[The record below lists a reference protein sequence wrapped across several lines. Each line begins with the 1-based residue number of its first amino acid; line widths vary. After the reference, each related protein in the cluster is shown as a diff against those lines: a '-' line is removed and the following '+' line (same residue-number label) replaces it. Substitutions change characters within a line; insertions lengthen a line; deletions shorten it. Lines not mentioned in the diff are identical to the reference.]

1 MANIPSAL
9 KFMNFNCGIHVKGA
23 VSHALYRTMSTTN
36 ETDPNNELPV
46 PVPYNNQY
54 VPSFP
59 FGIAANSSISSTNA
73 FQPLPSNTVIMSP
86 MYAVFARLIC
96 GDQNVL
102 IIGHRVVVGRARR
115 NNAVD
120 FQVARD
126 TLISRKHF
134 VLHYSNGVFA
144 VEVLS
149 KNGVYLDKLFLPQ
162 SDLPYMVPKSCVFKF
177 PSTST
182 TVFFENLV
190 ESAANDGVVM
200 VMNGLTPPSAEAM
213 DLSSKIQ
220 HTEDASVNNVV
231 PQDNAIEHQLE
242 ALPDASE
249 NESSASYVPTE
260 SIEIVKPPYSYAQ
273 LIIQAIIASPQQQ
286 CTLPEIYAYLRANY
300 PFFRQRRQDG
310 WQNSIRHNLS
320 LNRYFIK
327 VPRMTDVAAKGCY
340 WRIDP
345 TCYASLK
352 KKRFQKRLQWRIRA
366 AKAECRSAPVSP
378 YTSDDSNGEPALLP
392 VSAPASPAQT
402 SSTAQDN
409 GYKQYMARYGALPN
423 SFSPGAGCFE
433 AHFPIGGGLV
443 PAGPA
448 VDGEGG
454 AVGETSGYV
463 RTRRSLRE

>member
-1 MANIPSAL
+1 
-9 KFMNFNCGIHVKGA
+9 
-23 VSHALYRTMSTTN
+23 MSTTN
-36 ETDPNNELPV
+36 QIDPNNELLV
-46 PVPYNNQY
+46 PVPYSNQY
-54 VPSFP
+54 APSFP

-73 FQPLPSNTVIMSP
+73 FQPLPSNTVIVSP
-86 MYAVFARLIC
+86 MYVVLARLIC

-134 VLHYSNGVFA
+134 ILHYSNGVFA

-162 SDLPYMVPKSCVFKF
+162 SDLPYMLPKSCVFKF

-190 ESAANDGVVM
+190 ERAANDGVVM
-200 VMNGLTPPSAEAM
+200 AMNEPTPPSAEAM
-213 DLSSKIQ
+213 DLSCKIQ
-220 HTEDASVNNVV
+220 HTEDASVNDVV
-231 PQDNAIEHQLE
+231 PQNNANSSEHVDNNLTIGSDIMTLIDKLLLAANVKSEPPAENSKEVDIPDVPLDCTCT
-242 ALPDASE
+242 LPDAPE
-249 NESSASYVPTE
+249 NESSASYVPIE

-273 LIIQAIIASPQQQ
+273 LIIQAITASPQQQ

-392 VSAPASPAQT
+392 VSAPGSPAQT
-402 SSTAQDN
+402 SGTAQDN
-409 GYKQYMARYGALPN
+409 GYKQYVA
-423 SFSPGAGCFE
+423 
-433 AHFPIGGGLV
+433 
-443 PAGPA
+443 
-448 VDGEGG
+448 D
-454 AVGETSGYV
+454 
-463 RTRRSLRE
+463 

>member
-1 MANIPSAL
+1 
-9 KFMNFNCGIHVKGA
+9 
-23 VSHALYRTMSTTN
+23 MSTTDQ
-36 ETDPNNELPV
+36 TDPNNELPA

-54 VPSFP
+54 APSFP
-59 FGIAANSSISSTNA
+59 FGIAANSSSISSANA
-73 FQPLPSNTVIMSP
+73 FQPLPSSTVIVSP
-86 MYAVFARLIC
+86 MYAVLARLIC
-96 GDQNVL
+96 GDQDVL
-102 IIGHRVVVGRARR
+102 IIGHRVVVGRARQ

-134 VLHYSNGVFA
+134 ILHYSNGVFA

-162 SDLPYMVPKSCVFKF
+162 SELPYMLPKSCVFKF
-177 PSTST
+177 PNTST

-190 ESAANDGVVM
+190 ERAANDGVVM
-200 VMNGLTPPSAEAM
+200 VMNGPAPPSAEAM
-213 DLSSKIQ
+213 DLSCKIQ
-220 HTEDASVNNVV
+220 HTEDASANDVV
-231 PQDNAIEHQLE
+231 PQDNANCNKHVDNNLTIGSDIMTLIDKLLLAANVKSEPPANNCKKVDIPDVPLDCTGSGSPIISEEHQLE
-242 ALPDASE
+242 ALPEASE

-260 SIEIVKPPYSYAQ
+260 SIETAKPPYSYAQ
-273 LIIQAIIASPQQQ
+273 LIIQAITASPQQQ

-392 VSAPASPAQT
+392 VSAPGSPAQT

-409 GYKQYMARYGALPN
+409 GYKQY
-423 SFSPGAGCFE
+423 
-433 AHFPIGGGLV
+433 
-443 PAGPA
+443 
-448 VDGEGG
+448 
-454 AVGETSGYV
+454 V
-463 RTRRSLRE
+463 RTWRNFAIRDRASVGKRLQL

>member
-1 MANIPSAL
+1 M
-9 KFMNFNCGIHVKGA
+9 G
-23 VSHALYRTMSTTN
+23 
-36 ETDPNNELPV
+36 
-46 PVPYNNQY
+46 
-54 VPSFP
+54 
-59 FGIAANSSISSTNA
+59 
-73 FQPLPSNTVIMSP
+73 
-86 MYAVFARLIC
+86 
-96 GDQNVL
+96 
-102 IIGHRVVVGRARR
+102 
-115 NNAVD
+115 
-120 FQVARD
+120 
-126 TLISRKHF
+126 
-134 VLHYSNGVFA
+134 
-144 VEVLS
+144 
-149 KNGVYLDKLFLPQ
+149 
-162 SDLPYMVPKSCVFKF
+162 DLPYMVPKSCVFKF

-190 ESAANDGVVM
+190 DSAANDGVVM
-200 VMNGLTPPSAEAM
+200 VMNGPTAPSAEAV
-213 DLSSKIQ
+213 DLSCNIQ
-220 HTEDASVNNVV
+220 HTEDASVNDVV
-231 PQDNAIEHQLE
+231 PQDNAIGSKHVDNNQTIGSDIMTPIDKLLLAANVKSEPLAGNSKEVDIPDVPLDCTGSGSPIISEEHQLE

-409 GYKQYMARYGALPN
+409 GYKQY
-423 SFSPGAGCFE
+423 
-433 AHFPIGGGLV
+433 
-443 PAGPA
+443 
-448 VDGEGG
+448 
-454 AVGETSGYV
+454 V
-463 RTRRSLRE
+463 RTWRNFAIRDRASVGKRLQM

>member
-1 MANIPSAL
+1 
-9 KFMNFNCGIHVKGA
+9 
-23 VSHALYRTMSTTN
+23 MSTTN

-54 VPSFP
+54 APSFP
-59 FGIAANSSISSTNA
+59 FGIAANSSISSTNG
-73 FQPLPSNTVIMSP
+73 FQPLLSNTVIVSP
-86 MYAVFARLIC
+86 MYAVLARLIC

-102 IIGHRVVVGRARR
+102 IIGHRVVVGRARQ

-134 VLHYSNGVFA
+134 TLHYSNGVFA

-190 ESAANDGVVM
+190 ECAANDGVVM
-200 VMNGLTPPSAEAM
+200 VMNGPPSAEAM
-213 DLSSKIQ
+213 NLSCKIQ
-220 HTEDASVNNVV
+220 HAEDASVNDVV
-231 PQDNAIEHQLE
+231 PQDNANMDIPDVPLECTGSGSPTISEEHQLE

-273 LIIQAIIASPQQQ
+273 LIIQAITASPQQQ

-409 GYKQYMARYGALPN
+409 GYKQY
-423 SFSPGAGCFE
+423 
-433 AHFPIGGGLV
+433 
-443 PAGPA
+443 
-448 VDGEGG
+448 
-454 AVGETSGYV
+454 V
-463 RTRRSLRE
+463 RTWRNFAIRDRASVGKRLQM